1 MNGPFGDD
9 VQVQLIAVD
18 HQGLFE
24 TVLWA
29 YQKVATKGADRAI
42 LHRAALAPGY
52 RADPDEVN
60 RLRAAQRR
68 LADLDVPGRDAM
80 VDDLERQI
88 ALEHG
93 DDRSASHLARMELH
107 EVREAAI
114 RWSVLGKR
122 GAPIRV
128 TSQLIGVLHELFP
141 DAVGDD
147 GFPGCLEGSDTPV
160 DHEGVPVFSVAPSAP
175 TERASYRPPDEVLA
189 ISQRLDGV
197 DRPTLDAA
205 VDAVVGSGPS
215 AEETATWLENDVE
228 ALTNLYRRAAAK
240 RAGIWFKYV

>member
-18 HQGLFE
+18 HEGLFE

-29 YQKVATKGADRAI
+29 YMKVATKGADRAI

-68 LADLDVPGRDAM
+68 LKDLDVPGRDAM
-80 VDDLERQI
+80 IDDLERQI

-93 DDRSASHLARMELH
+93 DDRSASNLARLDLP
-107 EVREAAI
+107 EVRDAAI
-114 RWSVLGKR
+114 RWSVIGKR
-122 GAPIRV
+122 GAPVRV
-128 TSQLIGVLHELFP
+128 SSELIGVLQALFP
-141 DAVGDD
+141 DDIGED
-147 GFPGCLEGSDTPV
+147 GFPGILEGSATPE
-160 DHEGVPVFSVAPSAP
+160 DHVGDLVFEVPQSAP
-175 TERASYRPPDEVLA
+175 TERHTYRPPAEVLEL
-189 ISQRLDGV
+189 SSSLDGI
-197 DRPTLDAA
+197 DRPTLDEAING
-205 VDAVVGSGPS
+205 VIGTGPS
-215 AEETATWLENDVE
+215 AEETATWLENDFE

-240 RAGIWFKYV
+240 RAGLWFRYL